1 MSQESNDSNE
11 QLLSDE
17 DQARV
22 DHVVSTGV
30 NSTNR
35 KPFRPMLLIIL
46 LIATVTGLSLM
57 SQLSARWSGIYQS
70 QIGKIRRRRYSNRTA
85 LLALYRLV

>member
-1 MSQESNDSNE
+1 MSQELNDSNE
-11 QLLSDE
+11 RLLSDE

-46 LIATVTGLSLM
+46 LIATVTGLSIM
-57 SQLSARWSGIYQS
+57 SQLLVRWSGIY
-70 QIGKIRRRRYSNRTA
+70 
-85 LLALYRLV
+85 

>member
-46 LIATVTGLSLM
+46 LIATVTGLSIM
-57 SQLSARWSGIYQS
+57 SQLLVRWSGIY
-70 QIGKIRRRRYSNRTA
+70 
-85 LLALYRLV
+85 

>member
-1 MSQESNDSNE
+1 MSQESNDGNE

-46 LIATVTGLSLM
+46 LIATVTGLSIM
-57 SQLSARWSGIYQS
+57 SQLLVRWSGIY
-70 QIGKIRRRRYSNRTA
+70 
-85 LLALYRLV
+85 

>member
-11 QLLSDE
+11 RLLSDE

-46 LIATVTGLSLM
+46 LIATVTGLSIM
-57 SQLSARWSGIYQS
+57 SQLLVRWSGIY
-70 QIGKIRRRRYSNRTA
+70 
-85 LLALYRLV
+85 

>member
-17 DQARV
+17 DKARV

-46 LIATVTGLSLM
+46 LIATVTGLSIM
-57 SQLSARWSGIYQS
+57 SQLLVRWSGIY
-70 QIGKIRRRRYSNRTA
+70 
-85 LLALYRLV
+85 